1 MFLEKIDTPAALK
14 TLDIPE
20 LKTLADELRADLLSV
35 LSEHPGHFAPNFGTV
50 ELAIALHTVFDTP
63 RDKIVWDIGH
73 QAYPHKLLTGR
84 REAFHTLRQ
93 QDGLSGFLSRAESEY
108 DVFGA
113 GHASTSI
120 AAALGIAAARDLTNA
135 DYKVV
140 AVIGDGGLTGGI
152 ALEGLNA
159 AGSLG
164 TQQKPQDLL
173 VLLNDNQMSISATVG
188 ALGHH
193 LKAHLE
199 ATDIKDLTDLYRNGF
214 FSFSKHFHTLTSSA
228 NYNVLRS
235 GVKELLHYL
244 SPEAKALASKVEAAL
259 KPGTL
264 FEELGFRYFGP
275 IDGNDLDA
283 LIPVLTGIR
292 QLSGPI
298 LLHLW
303 TEKGRGYPPAE
314 ADPVGFYSVSA
325 PFDVKTGKKVR
336 KGQAPARHQEGA
348 RIPTYTEVFSQ
359 TLTELARRD
368 ARIVG
373 VTAAMPGGTGL
384 DTFAEIFPNR
394 CFDLGLAEQCAVTF
408 AAGLATEGLRP
419 VVAIYSTFLQRGY
432 DQVLHDV
439 CIQNLPV
446 IFALDRAG
454 LVGADGPTHHG
465 VFDLAYLRS
474 IPNMVVM
481 APKDE
486 NELRHAVKTALA
498 YEEGPIAFRYP
509 RGTGVGVKME
519 EKPSAFPIGKGELVR
534 EGHDILI
541 VAIGNRVHPALT
553 AAKKLEELGI
563 STAVINARFVKP
575 LDTELIL
582 SLAERIGN
590 VITVEDGVLMGGFG
604 SSVLEALADAGV
616 PGVQVTRL
624 GIPDTFIEHGATAQ
638 LHAFCRCD
646 ENAIVRAALSQMGT
660 DGHRWAQM
668 GTT

>member
-1 MFLEKIDTPAALK
+1 MLLENIDTPAALK
-14 TLDIPE
+14 TLDTVA
-20 LKTLADELRADLLSV
+20 LKTLAEEMRAYLLAV

-63 RDKIVWDIGH
+63 HDKIVWDIGH

-84 REAFHTLRQ
+84 RDAFPTLRQ
-93 QDGLSGFLSRAESEY
+93 LDGISGFLSRAESEY

-113 GHASTSI
+113 GHSSTSI

-140 AVIGDGGLTGGI
+140 AVIGDGGLTGGM

-164 TQQKPQDLL
+164 TQKSQTNLL
-173 VLLNDNQMSISATVG
+173 VILNDNQMSISATVG

-199 ATDIKDLTDLYRNGF
+199 T
-214 FSFSKHFHTLTSSA
+214 SKHFHTLTSSP
-228 NYNVLRS
+228 NYNFLRS
-235 GVKELLHYL
+235 GVKELMNHI

-298 LLHLW
+298 LLHLS

-314 ADPVGFYSVSA
+314 ADPVGFYSVSG
-325 PFDVKTGKKVR
+325 PFNLKTGKTTRQKS
-336 KGQAPARHQEGA
+336 

-359 TLTELARRD
+359 TLTQLAQRD

-384 DTFAEIFPNR
+384 DTFADAFPNR

-419 VVAIYSTFLQRGY
+419 VVAIYSTFLQRAY

-474 IPNMVVM
+474 IPNLVVM

-486 NELRHAVKTALA
+486 NELQHALKTALE
-498 YEEGPIAFRYP
+498 YQDGPIAFRYP

-519 EKPSAFPIGKGELVR
+519 EMPKAFPIGRGERVR
-534 EGHDILI
+534 EGDDILI
-541 VAIGNRVHPALT
+541 VAVGNRVHPALA
-553 AAKKLEELGI
+553 AAKTLEENGI
-563 STAVINARFVKP
+563 SVAVINSRFVKP
-575 LDTELIL
+575 LDTGLIL
-582 SLAERIGN
+582 PMAERIGK
-590 VITVEDGVLMGGFG
+590 VITVEDGVVMGGFG
-604 SSVLEALADAGV
+604 STVLEALSDAGMT
-616 PGVQVTRL
+616 GVQVKRL
-624 GIPDTFIEHGATAQ
+624 GIPDAFVEHGDTSQ
-638 LHAFCRCD
+638 LYALCGCD
-646 ENAIVRAALSQMGT
+646 ENGIIRAVETVMQALLPARQIRSP
-660 DGHRWAQM
+660 R
-668 GTT
+668 

>member
-1 MFLEKIDTPAALK
+1 MLLENIDTPAALK
-14 TLDIPE
+14 TLDTAE
-20 LKTLADELRADLLSV
+20 LKTLAEEMRAYLLAV

-50 ELAIALHTVFDTP
+50 ELAIALHTVFNTP

-84 REAFHTLRQ
+84 RDAFPTLRQ
-93 QDGLSGFLSRAESEY
+93 LDGISGFLSRDESEY

-113 GHASTSI
+113 GHSSTSI
-120 AAALGIAAARDLTNA
+120 AAALGIAAARDLGNA

-140 AVIGDGGLTGGI
+140 AVIGDGGLTGGM

-164 TQQKPQDLL
+164 TQKSQKNLL
-173 VLLNDNQMSISATVG
+173 VILNDNQMSISATVG

-199 ATDIKDLTDLYRNGF
+199 ATDIKDLTDLYRKGF
-214 FSFSKHFHTLTSSA
+214 FSFSKHFHTLTSSP
-228 NYNVLRS
+228 NYNFLRS
-235 GVKELLHYL
+235 GVKELMNHI

-292 QLSGPI
+292 QLPGPI

-303 TEKGRGYPPAE
+303 TEKGRGYRPAE
-314 ADPVGFYSVSA
+314 ADPVGFYSVSG
-325 PFDVKTGKKVR
+325 PFNLKTGKTTRQKS
-336 KGQAPARHQEGA
+336 

-359 TLTELARRD
+359 TLTQLARRD
-368 ARIVG
+368 ARVVG

-384 DTFAEIFPNR
+384 DKFADAFPNR

-486 NELRHAVKTALA
+486 NELQHAVKTALV
-498 YEEGPIAFRYP
+498 YQDGPIAFRYP
-509 RGTGVGVKME
+509 RGAGIGVKME
-519 EKPSAFPIGKGELVR
+519 EMPKAFPIGSGELVR
-534 EGHDILI
+534 EGDDMLI
-541 VAIGNRVHPALT
+541 VAVGNRVHPALS
-553 AAKKLEELGI
+553 AAKTLEENGV
-563 STAVINARFVKP
+563 SAAVINARFIKP
-575 LDTELIL
+575 LDTALIL
-582 SLAERIGN
+582 PLAERIGK
-590 VITVEDGVLMGGFG
+590 VITVEDGVVMGGFG
-604 SSVLEALADAGV
+604 SAVLEALSDAGLT
-616 PGVQVTRL
+616 GVQVKRL
-624 GIPDTFIEHGATAQ
+624 GIPDAFVAHGDTSQ
-638 LHAFCRCD
+638 LYALCGCD
-646 ENAIVRAALSQMGT
+646 ENGIVRAAVSLSYPGGAVSNRT
-660 DGHRWAQM
+660 YGRKPR
-668 GTT
+668 

>member
-1 MFLEKIDTPAALK
+1 MLLKKIDTPASLKTLDTAALK
-14 TLDIPE
+14 TLAE
-20 LKTLADELRADLLSV
+20 EMRAYLLAV

-63 RDKIVWDIGH
+63 QDKIVWDIGH

-84 REAFHTLRQ
+84 RDAFPTLRQ
-93 QDGLSGFLSRAESEY
+93 LDGISGFLSRAESEY

-113 GHASTSI
+113 GHSSTSI

-140 AVIGDGGLTGGI
+140 AVIGDGGLTGGM

-164 TQQKPQDLL
+164 TQKSQTNLL
-173 VLLNDNQMSISATVG
+173 VILNDNQMSISATVG

-199 ATDIKDLTDLYRNGF
+199 T
-214 FSFSKHFHTLTSSA
+214 SKHFHTLTSSP
-228 NYNVLRS
+228 NYNFLRS
-235 GVKELLHYL
+235 GVKELMNHI
-244 SPEAKALASKVEAAL
+244 SPEAKALASRVEAAL

-298 LLHLW
+298 LLHLS

-314 ADPVGFYSVSA
+314 ADPVGFYSVSG
-325 PFDVKTGKKVR
+325 PFNLKTGKTTRQKS
-336 KGQAPARHQEGA
+336 

-359 TLTELARRD
+359 TLTQLAQRD

-384 DTFAEIFPNR
+384 DTFADAFPNR

-419 VVAIYSTFLQRGY
+419 VVAIYSTFLQRAY

-474 IPNMVVM
+474 IPNLVVM

-486 NELRHAVKTALA
+486 NELQHALKTALE
-498 YEEGPIAFRYP
+498 YQDGPIAFRYP

-519 EKPSAFPIGKGELVR
+519 EMPKAFPIGRGELVR
-534 EGHDILI
+534 EGNDILI
-541 VAIGNRVHPALT
+541 VAVGNRVHPALA
-553 AAKKLEELGI
+553 AAKTLEENDI
-563 STAVINARFVKP
+563 SVAVINARFVKP
-575 LDTELIL
+575 LDTTLIL
-582 SLAERIGN
+582 PMAERIGK
-590 VITVEDGVLMGGFG
+590 VITVEDGVVMGGFG
-604 SSVLEALADAGV
+604 STVLEALSDAGMT
-616 PGVQVTRL
+616 GVQVKRL
-624 GIPDTFIEHGATAQ
+624 GIPDAFVEHGDTSQ
-638 LHAFCRCD
+638 LYALCGCD
-646 ENAIVRAALSQMGT
+646 ENGIIRAVETMMQAPSPTRQI
-660 DGHRWAQM
+660 RSPR
-668 GTT
+668 

>member
-1 MFLEKIDTPAALK
+1 MLLENIDTPAALK
-14 TLDIPE
+14 TLDTAA
-20 LKTLADELRADLLSV
+20 LKTLAEEMRAYLLAV

-63 RDKIVWDIGH
+63 HDKIVWDIGH

-84 REAFHTLRQ
+84 RDAFPTLRQ
-93 QDGLSGFLSRAESEY
+93 LDGISGFLSRAESEY

-113 GHASTSI
+113 GHSSTSI

-140 AVIGDGGLTGGI
+140 AVIGDGGMTGGM

-164 TQQKPQDLL
+164 TQKSQTNLL
-173 VLLNDNQMSISATVG
+173 VILNDNQMSISATVG

-199 ATDIKDLTDLYRNGF
+199 T
-214 FSFSKHFHTLTSSA
+214 SKHFHTLTSSP
-228 NYNVLRS
+228 NYNFLRS
-235 GVKELLHYL
+235 GVKELMNHI

-298 LLHLW
+298 LLHLL

-314 ADPVGFYSVSA
+314 ADPVGFYSVSG
-325 PFDVKTGKKVR
+325 PFNLKTGKTTRQKSRV
-336 KGQAPARHQEGA
+336 
-348 RIPTYTEVFSQ
+348 PTYTEVFSQ
-359 TLTELARRD
+359 TLTQLAQRD

-384 DTFAEIFPNR
+384 DTFADAFPNR

-419 VVAIYSTFLQRGY
+419 VVAIYSTFLQRAY

-474 IPNMVVM
+474 IPNLVVM

-486 NELRHAVKTALA
+486 NELQHALKTALE
-498 YEEGPIAFRYP
+498 YQEGPIAFRYP

-519 EKPSAFPIGKGELVR
+519 EMPKAFPIGRGELVR
-534 EGHDILI
+534 EGDDILI
-541 VAIGNRVHPALT
+541 VAVGNQVHPALA
-553 AAKKLEELGI
+553 AAKILEDNGI
-563 STAVINARFVKP
+563 SVAVINARFVKP
-575 LDTELIL
+575 LDTALIL
-582 SLAERIGN
+582 PMAERIGK
-590 VITVEDGVLMGGFG
+590 VITVEDGVVMGGFG
-604 SSVLEALADAGV
+604 STVLEALSDAGMT
-616 PGVQVTRL
+616 GVQVKRL
-624 GIPDTFIEHGATAQ
+624 GIPDAFVEHGDTSQ
-638 LHAFCRCD
+638 LYALCGCD
-646 ENAIVRAALSQMGT
+646 ENSIIRAVETMM
-660 DGHRWAQM
+660 R
-668 GTT
+668 